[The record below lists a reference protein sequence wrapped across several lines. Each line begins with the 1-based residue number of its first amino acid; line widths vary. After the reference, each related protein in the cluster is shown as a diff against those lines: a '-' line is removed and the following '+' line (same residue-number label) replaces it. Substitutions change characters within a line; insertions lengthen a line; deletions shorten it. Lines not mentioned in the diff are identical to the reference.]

1 MKAPSNTLLTVLSR
15 RVQESM
21 VALALAVTLASQG
34 CGGSSSRG
42 LLVLSVVSQECV
54 SEQRGVDC
62 CLIGS
67 GDSGC
72 WW

>member
-1 MKAPSNTLLTVLSR
+1 
-15 RVQESM
+15 
-21 VALALAVTLASQG
+21 LAVTSASQG
-34 CGGSSSRG
+34 CGGSSSWG
-42 LLVLSVVSQECV
+42 LLVLSVVSQVCERT
-54 SEQRGVDC
+54 RGVDC